1 MAARTPSK
9 RMSRS
14 PAPRTR
20 GRAAPGRP
28 DMRLVEGRPNA
39 TRIPF
44 DVEQH
49 LFFWFTQ
56 VISRRDNQLN
66 AALRPYRIRVPEWRV
81 LGLLYSRRGLSMSE
95 VADFAAIDPTTL
107 SRTVA
112 QLVRGGLL
120 VRIADAADKRITRLA
135 LTAAGT
141 RMAEDI
147 LPVVFRL
154 NEIVCGALP
163 EPVIGVMRWALKEM
177 RDSLDASLAA
187 GAGARKQNS
196 SGSKGSER

>member
-9 RMSRS
+9 RKGTS
-14 PAPRTR
+14 PAPSKR
-20 GRAAPGRP
+20 GRAAAGRP
-28 DMRLVEGRPNA
+28 DMRLVEGRSGA

-112 QLVRGGLL
+112 QLVRAGLL

-141 RMAEDI
+141 RMAEEI

-163 EPVIGVMRWALKEM
+163 EPVVGVMRWALKEM
-177 RDSLDASLAA
+177 RDSLDASLAD
-187 GAGARKQNS
+187 GEGARKRNS
-196 SGSKGSER
+196 SGSEGSEL